1 MGSSRAFLEMK
12 PSILFHLRENIYHS
26 SIFLIK
32 YYIEDLFVE
41 FFSIIYKELS
51 IGTFNSN
58 SRLKVFEG
66 FTFISDKKQYSGL
79 KAEAAS

>member
-58 SRLKVFEG
+58 SRLK
-66 FTFISDKKQYSGL
+66 SL
-79 KAEAAS
+79 KVLLLFQIKSSTQG